1 MKIRN
6 LNIRKSLISLL
17 LAGTI
22 ALTASG
28 CKNSNT
34 ANLPNKYAS
43 GEIVNTYLDDDL
55 SSEVLDSIPNTQI
68 QNVFE
73 FSDDWDIIVY
83 KKSVGFVYHDHIDEF
98 VHNPKVHVSEISGTA
113 TTTARLNFRVGPSTK
128 YTSMRVLP
136 KNANA
141 EVLGVTDT
149 NWYLIKIDNELGW
162 VYGDYIIFTPTLS
175 ETNDENA
182 TYLYTTCSVNFR
194 VGPST
199 SNDKITT
206 LSKRTPVEFVSS
218 LDNNWYQVKFNGQT
232 GYIYGKYLAKNRDLT
247 DKVPF
252 NNTTPSQTPAQNPD
266 PNKTYTPFGTYRDD
280 ILKVVYATDSISL
293 TENPNSADKSIYNID
308 KFEACEVIGIEGDW
322 YKVRVG
328 DQTGYIP
335 NTNTQALSDIFIVV
349 DISAQ
354 KLTMYFNNIILL
366 EVDVTTGKENKHDT
380 PHGLYSIYKKDTDTY
395 LTGADYRCHVDYWM
409 PFYRGY
415 GLHDADWRSVF
426 GGEYYKK
433 SGSHGCVNIPPDQ
446 TDEIYETVY
455 VGTKVLVHK

>member
-6 LNIRKSLISLL
+6 LNIRKRLVSLL

-28 CKNSNT
+28 CSHSNT

-43 GEIVNTYLDDDL
+43 GEIINTYLDDDL

-98 VHNPKVHVSEISGTA
+98 LHNPKVHVSELSGTA
-113 TTTARLNFRVGPSTK
+113 TTTARLNFRVGPNTK

-136 KNANA
+136 KDIKA

-149 NWYLIKIDNELGW
+149 NWYLIRINNELGW
-162 VYGDYIIFTPTLS
+162 VYGNYIIYSPEML
-175 ETNDENA
+175 EEPDENA

-194 VGPST
+194 VGPGT

-206 LSKRTPVEFVSS
+206 LSKRTPVEYIFA
-218 LDNNWYQVKFNGQT
+218 LDNNWYQVKFNGQI
-232 GYIYGKYLAKNRDLT
+232 GYVYGKYLAKDKDLT
-247 DKVPF
+247 EKVPLKVI
-252 NNTTPSQTPAQNPD
+252 TP
-266 PNKTYTPFGTYRDD
+266 TYTPFGDYRND

-293 TENPNSADKSIYNID
+293 TEHPNSADKTIYNID
-308 KFEACEVIGIEGDW
+308 KFEACEVIAEEGDW

-328 DQTGYIP
+328 GQTGYIP
-335 NTNTQALSDIFIVV
+335 NANLQALSDIFIVV

-354 KLTMYFNNIILL
+354 TLTMYFNNTILL
-366 EVDVTTGKENKHDT
+366 EVEITSGLENIHDT
-380 PHGLYSIYKKDTDTY
+380 PFGLFAIYNKTKDTY
-395 LTGADYRCHVDYWM
+395 LSGPGYRCHVDYWM

-415 GLHDADWRSVF
+415 GLHDASWRIKF
-426 GGEYYKK
+426 GKEYYKTN
-433 SGSHGCVNIPPDQ
+433 GSHGCVNIPPDK
-446 TDEIYETVY
+446 TDEVFDTVE
-455 VGTKVLVHK
+455 VGTKVLIHK